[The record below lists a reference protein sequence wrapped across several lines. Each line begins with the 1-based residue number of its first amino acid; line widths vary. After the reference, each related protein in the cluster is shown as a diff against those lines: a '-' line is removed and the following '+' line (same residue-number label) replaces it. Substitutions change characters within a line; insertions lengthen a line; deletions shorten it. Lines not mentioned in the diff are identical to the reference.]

1 MGCSTNPMF
10 FSMFL
15 FAKDVRGMGARGCPR
30 ASPSPGQSSGTLLLV
45 VGGSHFA
52 LGRGSS
58 LLVRCESCHFTLIL
72 PD

>member
-1 MGCSTNPMF
+1 MGCSMNPMLV
-10 FSMFL
+10 SMFL
-15 FAKDVRGMGARGCPR
+15 FAKGVRGMGARGRSR

-45 VGGSHFA
+45 AGGSHFA

-72 PD
+72 PN